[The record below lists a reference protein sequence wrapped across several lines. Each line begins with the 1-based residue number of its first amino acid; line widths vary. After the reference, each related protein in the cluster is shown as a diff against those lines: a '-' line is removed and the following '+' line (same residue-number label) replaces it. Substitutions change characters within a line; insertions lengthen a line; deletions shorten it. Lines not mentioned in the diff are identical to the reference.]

1 MNARQSMIDAIR
13 GMVAR
18 MAAVQT
24 GHGVERAPATA
35 RTDAVYAHGAAQVEQ
50 ALASGVYL
58 AHFWMPPAH
67 RIDEVQ
73 ALRARLAEIT
83 ATSLLRR
90 LHGDEA
96 DAIRLR
102 LALIPHELVWSDT
115 IHNLVTTE
123 GKNAALTHMLKGSAY
138 TASQAMGLIEDTGYS
153 AIGAGNT
160 AGSITAVGG
169 GSPTNGWNEAPSA
182 TVATRGT
189 PSFGSSSGGSLA
201 TSAAVAFS
209 TLASDTIKGAFLL
222 VRSAAGTAPTTAVG
236 NTGGALLSAGLF
248 SGGDQ
253 AVTSSGTL
261 NVTYSLGL

>member
-1 MNARQSMIDAIR
+1 MSSIERAHA
-13 GMVAR
+13 VAR
-18 MAAVQT
+18 MGAAFV
-24 GHGVERAPATA
+24 
-35 RTDAVYAHGAAQVEQ
+35 HGARAVEQ
-50 ALASGVYL
+50 MHADGIYL
-58 AHFWMPPAH
+58 ADYWMPAEA
-67 RIDEVQ
+67 RRDEVT
-73 ALRARLAEIT
+73 ALRLRLAEIS
-83 ATSLLRR
+83 ADAMLRR
-90 LHGDEA
+90 AHADEI

-102 LALIPHELVWSDT
+102 LADIPRELVWRDV

-138 TASQAMGLIEDTGYS
+138 TASQALGLIEDTGYS
-153 AIGAGNT
+153 AIAAGNT

-169 GSPTNGWNEAPSA
+169 GSPANGWNEAPSA

-189 PSFGSSSGGSLA
+189 PSFGTASGGSLA
-201 TSAAVAFS
+201 TSAAVSFS

-222 VRSAAGTAPTTAVG
+222 VRSAAGTAPSTSVG
-236 NTGGALLSAGLF
+236 NTSGALLSAGLF